1 MPATDASLENG
12 KPCTELKT
20 MKHIKPTSKTA
31 GIPKP
36 ALDTQSILY
45 IVGSVFTGVGTILIA
60 VSGIFLPKVV
70 E

>member
-1 MPATDASLENG
+1 MR
-12 KPCTELKT
+12 
-20 MKHIKPTSKTA
+20 HITPTSKIA
-31 GIPKP
+31 VIPKP
-36 ALDTQSILY
+36 AIDTQSILY